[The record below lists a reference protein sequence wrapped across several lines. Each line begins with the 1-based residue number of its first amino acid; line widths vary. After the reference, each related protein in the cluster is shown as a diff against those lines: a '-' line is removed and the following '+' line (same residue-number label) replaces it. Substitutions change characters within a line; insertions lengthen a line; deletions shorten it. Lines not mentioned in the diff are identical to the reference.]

1 MTDVVDKTASIIK
14 DNVTGQYQKIS
25 SMVSETGESLL
36 KKPQTNNSNFY
47 TKLAIGFFIL
57 ALLGINIFGYASVLT
72 DTISDTFGKPFRDL
86 GRYLGFYTGETIKQ
100 TAELSAEGTKFGAD
114 VAKDVVVNT
123 VDAVS
128 EQAKNTDEAIQNI
141 DTAVIKTP
149 QENEEERE
157 MQQIPYI
164 DRNDL
169 MTSFDNAIKDRPK
182 LDKYEGTFVADD
194 AGSMIQNGV
203 VSNQG
208 WCYVGEDRGYRSC
221 VEVGRGHECMSGDVF
236 PTKDICINPNLR
248 E

>member
-1 MTDVVDKTASIIK
+1 MTDVVDKTASIVK
-14 DNVTGQYQKIS
+14 DNITGNYGKIS
-25 SMVSETGESLL
+25 SLVSDASSSTSNSNGSG
-36 KKPQTNNSNFY
+36 SNFY
-47 TKLAIGFFIL
+47 TKIMVGILIL

-72 DTISDTFGKPFRDL
+72 ETISDTFGKPFREF

-123 VDAVS
+123 VDAVAV
-128 EQAKNTDEAIQNI
+128 QTKNADDAIKDI
-141 DTAVIKTP
+141 DTAIIKTQH
-149 QENEEERE
+149 QEQEEEE
-157 MQQIPYI
+157 MKQVPYV

-169 MTSFDNAIKDRPK
+169 MASFDSAIKDRPK
-182 LDKYEGTFVADD
+182 LDKHEGSFIADD
-194 AGSMIQNGV
+194 AGSMIQNGTV
-203 VSNQG
+203 TNHG